1 MFTPMARLLLVDLDG
16 QDPVAPRGRLPSIAT
31 GVCLPLPPRI
41 SIAVQLRGYGAFQ
54 HLGGALQ
61 GAFGN
66 RRAVQHCRQLLLPGG
81 IVKGVDGRNDA
92 TVPLALR
99 DLEMQIPEG
108 RDLRQMGDHPPLVIP
123 RQRPERLTDDL
134 TGSPTDTDVD
144 LVKNQ

>member
-31 GVCLPLPPRI
+31 GVCLPLPPGA
-41 SIAVQLRGYGAFQ
+41 SIAIQLRGYGAFQ

-81 IVKGVDGRNDA
+81 IVKGVDRRNDA

-99 DLEMQIPEG
+99 DLEMQISE
-108 RDLRQMGDHPPLVIP
+108 RRNLRQMGDDDDLMIL

-134 TGSPTDTDVD
+134 TGPPTNTDVN
-144 LVKNQ
+144 L